1 MRNYSMALEKSII
14 VLSGEP
20 YLEDDVKF
28 KADPENYIWQEELSD
43 WMNFIETFN
52 EMHVEV

>member
-1 MRNYSMALEKSII
+1 MTHEKSII

-28 KADPENYIWQEELSD
+28 KTDHDNYIWQEELSD
-43 WMNFIETFN
+43 WTNWIEDFS
-52 EMHVEV
+52 EDMS

>member
-1 MRNYSMALEKSII
+1 MALEKSII

-20 YLEDDVKF
+20 YLKDDVKF

-52 EMHVEV
+52 EMHVEI

>member
-20 YLEDDVKF
+20 YLKDDVKF

-43 WMNFIETFN
+43 WMNFIESFN
-52 EMHVEV
+52 EMHVEI

>member
-1 MRNYSMALEKSII
+1 MRNYSMTREKSFI

-52 EMHVEV
+52 EMHV

>member
-1 MRNYSMALEKSII
+1 MALEKSII

-20 YLEDDVKF
+20 YLENDVKF

-52 EMHVEV
+52 EMYVEI

>member
-1 MRNYSMALEKSII
+1 MRNYGMPREKSFI